1 MPPGALNEA
10 QSLERQYEG
19 TEQQIGYAKAVKIS
33 KDRVSR
39 SKREREGER
48 EGKANTYLMIKAAA
62 TLRTLGHLSSA
73 TTVRK
78 LPQMPTI
85 MIRKVM
91 IAAKVNSDCEKL
103 KASRNQKLRL
113 LFLSR
118 SIGDR

>member
-1 MPPGALNEA
+1 MMN
-10 QSLERQYEG
+10 
-19 TEQQIGYAKAVKIS
+19 
-33 KDRVSR
+33 
-39 SKREREGER
+39 
-48 EGKANTYLMIKAAA
+48 AAA

-113 LFLSR
+113 LFLSSCRIADRSGITEAILEAIAAIFGLLGKSYLQCFR
-118 SIGDR
+118 SIQESSAIVY